1 MQKRQTANLNIYLID
16 ICVAQHSVQYVKLI
30 SIPML
35 SVEWV
40 HVRNI
45 RCSKNYE
52 SVKISTILL
61 IVIVSR
67 N

>member
-1 MQKRQTANLNIYLID
+1 MQKCQTVNLNIYLID
-16 ICVAQHSVQYVKLI
+16 ICVAQHSVHYVKFI

-35 SVEWV
+35 SVERV

-45 RCSKNYE
+45 RCSKKYK
-52 SVKISTILL
+52 SVKISTVLL